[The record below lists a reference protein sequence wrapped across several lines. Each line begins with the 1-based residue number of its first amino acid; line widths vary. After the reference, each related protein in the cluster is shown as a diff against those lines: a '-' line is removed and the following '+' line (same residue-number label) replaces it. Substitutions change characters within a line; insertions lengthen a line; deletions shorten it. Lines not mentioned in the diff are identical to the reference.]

1 MALVDIK
8 KSKDERTSQ
17 GRAAV
22 EVYAPKSDEPS
33 SAAQT
38 LVRKGR
44 HLDVDGVLA
53 RSLPNPGAF
62 SARDIKP
69 IVLR

>member
-1 MALVDIK
+1 MALFDIK
-8 KSKDERTSQ
+8 ASKDERTSQ
-17 GRAAV
+17 GGPAV
-22 EVYAPKSDEPS
+22 VVYAPKSDEPS

-62 SARDIKP
+62 SVKDIKT